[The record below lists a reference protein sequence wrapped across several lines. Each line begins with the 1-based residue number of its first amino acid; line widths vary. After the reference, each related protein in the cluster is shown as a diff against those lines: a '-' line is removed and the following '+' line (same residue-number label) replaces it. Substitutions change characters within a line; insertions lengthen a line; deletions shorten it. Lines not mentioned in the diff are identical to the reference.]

1 MKHLLEILILI
12 LNALSII
19 VIVWGAALTFISF
32 IKSEI
37 NVKNRDDTV
46 MKIGTIKNHLGS
58 YILLGLEILICAD
71 IIESILNPT
80 INDMVI
86 LASIVVIRTF
96 ISYFLNKEIES
107 GHKKTNT

>member
-1 MKHLLEILILI
+1 MKHLLEILILV

-19 VIVWGAALTFISF
+19 VIVWGAALAFINF
-32 IKSEI
+32 IKSE
-37 NVKNRDDTV
+37 VTAKNKEDTV
-46 MKIGTIKNHLGS
+46 LEIGAIKNDLGS

-96 ISYFLNKEIES
+96 ISYFLNKEMES
-107 GHKKTNT
+107 NHKK